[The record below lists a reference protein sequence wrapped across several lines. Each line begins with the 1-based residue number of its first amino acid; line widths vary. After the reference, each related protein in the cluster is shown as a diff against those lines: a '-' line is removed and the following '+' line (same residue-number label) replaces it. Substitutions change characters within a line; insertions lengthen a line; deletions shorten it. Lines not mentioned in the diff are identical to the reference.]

1 MHNIHRQIVYSIFI
15 GLWASFLSIYRGMAT
30 TQRNKVFL
38 MEIKATIDPRMN
50 RYVTLALE
58 EAAQVGADQIII
70 EMDTYGGAVIDA
82 DAIRARL
89 LAYEKPISVFINKNA
104 ASAGAL
110 ISIACD
116 SIYMAPGASIGA
128 ATVVTPDGQ
137 AAPDKYQSFM
147 RSMMRATAEA
157 QQRNPQI
164 AEAMVDESIE
174 IEGITRSNE
183 VITFTTHEAIKHGFC
198 EGEVNT
204 IDDILAKI
212 GVENYNLVSFRL
224 SKTEKIIAF
233 FLNPLVSGLL
243 ILIIIGGIYFEL
255 QTPGVGFPLIAS
267 CIALA
272 LYFIPHYLNGLV
284 GNLEIVLF
292 LLGLGLIAL
301 ELFVIPGFGITGIAG
316 IILTVGALVMTMLH
330 NDVWDFTF
338 VLLEDIVQAVT
349 VVISALAGAIVLI
362 FIVGARFTRSRFFKN
377 IALQEAQKASEGYTA
392 NFQTTSLVG
401 KQGVAYTKLRP
412 SGKIM
417 IEGEVYDAHTGGNYL
432 EKGTPIIVISV
443 TGTSFT
449 VKAAHEENL

>member
-183 VITFTTHEAIKHGFC
+183 VTTFTTHEAIKHGFC